1 MELRSPS
8 AVIKYHRLGGLN
20 NRTVLALTSGDW
32 KSEVNMP
39 TVLVSPEAS
48 LLGVQTA
55 VFLCILGWSYRAS
68 CIPGMSSS
76 LYKNIS
82 PAGLEPNPNSLM
94 FTLLPL

>member
-20 NRTVLALTSGDW
+20 DRTVLALTSGDW

-55 VFLCILGWSYRAS
+55 VFLCILG
-68 CIPGMSSS
+68 
-76 LYKNIS
+76 
-82 PAGLEPNPNSLM
+82 GLS
-94 FTLLPL
+94 LLPASQGCLPLCIRTSVLLD